1 MATASLKPALGAFL
15 ESAGCR
21 VRADGLRIPSVTRLP
36 AIFALVVGLAV
47 AGCATPPQT
56 LPRGEPGHA
65 LAPQAGGELGSVEE
79 RLRVRAGPDASGFRL
94 LESNEDG
101 LRWRLALIDSARH
114 SLDLQYYVWW
124 GDESGNL
131 LMKRVIDAADRG
143 VRVRLLLD
151 DLSTILRDEGH
162 PELRDGAAALVD
174 AHPNIEIRLF
184 NAWRARSLT
193 GRVFEMFGRAERIN
207 HRMHNKLFVADN
219 RVAVIGG
226 RNIGNEYFGLSNE
239 FNFRDLDVLGV
250 GPVARQ
256 ASAVF
261 DRFWNSEWVMPVA
274 ALGIAATHD
283 DLARVRTPLREQLGS
298 APSLARFPVDRQD
311 WSDALAA
318 LDRGLHIGA
327 SRVHTDS
334 PDADAVNH
342 HMPAAIRELLASARR
357 EVLITNAYIIPG
369 AHALQRTR
377 EQIGRG
383 VEFRMLTNSLAS
395 HDVPAVN
402 SHYKQWRRPLL
413 EAGVDLY
420 EMRSDAAVQSSLADT
435 PPAKA
440 EFMGLHVKAMVIDRE
455 RVFIG
460 SMNLD
465 PRSWDINSEMG
476 VVVDSEGLARE
487 LAAAMERDMR
497 PENAWHVVLGADGA
511 VRWISGDK
519 ALTTQP
525 ARSLWQRI
533 EDVIFMAF
541 PRDLY

>member
-1 MATASLKPALGAFL
+1 MPPVRSLRAILAIA
-15 ESAGCR
+15 AG
-21 VRADGLRIPSVTRLP
+21 LTL
-36 AIFALVVGLAV
+36 
-47 AGCATPPQT
+47 AGCATLPQT
-56 LPRGEPGHA
+56 LPRGEAGYA
-65 LAPQAGGELGSVEE
+65 LAPQADGDLAAVEA
-79 RLRVRAGPDASGFRL
+79 RLRERAGPDASGFRL
-94 LESNEDG
+94 LDSNEEG

-114 SLDLQYYVWW
+114 TLDLQYYVWW

-143 VRVRLLLD
+143 VKVRLILD
-151 DLSTILRDEGH
+151 DLSTILKDEAH

-193 GRVFEMFGRAERIN
+193 GRVFEMLGRTERIN
-207 HRMHNKLFVADN
+207 HRMHNKLLVADN
-219 RVAVIGG
+219 RTAVIGG
-226 RNIGNEYFGLSNE
+226 RNVGNEYFGLSHE

-256 ASAVF
+256 ASSVF
-261 DRFWNSEWVMPVA
+261 DRFWNSEWVLPVK
-274 ALGIAATHD
+274 ALGIAAGPD
-283 DLARVRTPLREQLGS
+283 DLDRVRTPLRGQLIAAG
-298 APSLARFPVDRQD
+298 SLARFPIDRQD
-311 WSDALAA
+311 WANALTA
-318 LDRGLHIGA
+318 LDDSLHVGV

-342 HMPAAIRELLASARR
+342 HMPVAIRELLSSARR

-369 AHALQRTR
+369 EHALQRTR
-377 EQIGRG
+377 EQIARG
-383 VEFRMLTNSLAS
+383 VRFRILTNSLAS

-435 PPAKA
+435 PPARA

-455 RVFIG
+455 RVFVG

-476 VVVDSEGLARE
+476 VVVESEGLAQE

-497 PENAWHVVLGADGA
+497 PENAWRVALGADGT
-511 VRWISGDK
+511 VRWTAGDRV
-519 ALTTQP
+519 LTTQP
-525 ARSLWQRI
+525 ARSVWQRI
-533 EDVIFMAF
+533 EDIIFMAF

>member
-1 MATASLKPALGAFL
+1 MNLSSTLTRLRVVVLSLALGLTAV
-15 ESAGCR
+15 GCTT
-21 VRADGLRIPSVTRLP
+21 L
-36 AIFALVVGLAV
+36 
-47 AGCATPPQT
+47 PQT
-56 LPRGEPGHA
+56 AAKGAPGYA
-65 LAPQAGGELGSVEE
+65 PAPQPGGELAGLEA
-79 RLRVRAGPDASGFRL
+79 RHGARAGPDASGFRL

-143 VRVRLLLD
+143 VKVRLILD
-151 DLSTILRDEGH
+151 DLSTILRDETH

-184 NAWRARSLT
+184 NAWRARSMP
-193 GRVFEMFGRAERIN
+193 GRVAELIGRSDRIN
-207 HRMHNKLFVADN
+207 HRMHNKLLVADN
-219 RVAVIGG
+219 RAAVIGG
-226 RNIGNEYFGLSNE
+226 RNIGNEYFGLSRE

-256 ASAVF
+256 ASSVF
-261 DRFWNSEWVMPVA
+261 DRFWNSEWVLPVK
-274 ALGIAATHD
+274 ALGISATRE
-283 DLARVRTPLREQLGS
+283 DLARVAAPLRDELIAAKQ
-298 APSLARFPVDRQD
+298 LARFAVDRQD
-311 WSDALAA
+311 WTDALKA
-318 LDRGLHIGA
+318 LDAELHSGV

-334 PDADAVNH
+334 PDTDAVNH
-342 HMPAAIRELLASARR
+342 HMPAAIRELLAGARR
-357 EVLITNAYIIPG
+357 EVMITNAYIIPG
-369 AHALQRTR
+369 EHALARTR
-377 EQIGRG
+377 EQIAGG
-383 VEFRMLTNSLAS
+383 VRFRMLTNSLAS

-420 EMRSDAAVQSSLADT
+420 EMRSDAAVQATLADT
-435 PPAKA
+435 PPTKA

-476 VVVDSEGLARE
+476 VVVDSRGLAQA

-497 PENAWHVVLGADGA
+497 AENAWHVVLGDDGA
-511 VRWISGDK
+511 VRWTAGDRV
-519 ALTTQP
+519 LTSQP

-533 EDVIFMAF
+533 EDVIFMVF